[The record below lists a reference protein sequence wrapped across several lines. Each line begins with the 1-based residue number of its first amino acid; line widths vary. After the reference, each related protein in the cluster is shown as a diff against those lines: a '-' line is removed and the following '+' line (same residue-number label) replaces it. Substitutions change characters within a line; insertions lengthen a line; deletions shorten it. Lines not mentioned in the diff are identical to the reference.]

1 MASLVE
7 TDTFETSRI
16 IAQPDATLR
25 RRSKRTKQPART
37 CSGSFH
43 EASRPR
49 LPARESSRFAT
60 SRTSPRCFTMSR
72 TRSASAPTIS
82 HTRTHREDRFRR
94 RPADAPFVVTPSPS
108 KGPAGPRTSI
118 SPRDIVTNH
127 PASVPAPGQTRTRRS
142 LDAQP
147 SSSPPTRKT
156 VVTTPVVR
164 RHAEFFVAGGPGVSC
179 ERTRGRADAPG
190 GFAAPHESRGGAD
203 RLAQPSLGS
212 SSRCGYVRVRYVS
225 YFYVADPDTRSSMC
239 GSQLQH
245 RS

>member
-1 MASLVE
+1 MGSEWRRVVE
-7 TDTFETSRI
+7 TDTFGTSRI

-25 RRSKRTKQPART
+25 RRSKRTKQRART

-94 RPADAPFVVTPSPS
+94 RPADAPFAVTPSPS

-203 RLAQPSLGS
+203 RLAQPS
-212 SSRCGYVRVRYVS
+212 RVELAVPIIWLS
-225 YFYVADPDTRSSMC
+225 
-239 GSQLQH
+239 
-245 RS
+245 

>member
-1 MASLVE
+1 MGSEWRRVVE
-7 TDTFETSRI
+7 TDTFGTSRI

-82 HTRTHREDRFRR
+82 HTRTHREDRFCR
-94 RPADAPFVVTPSPS
+94 RPANAPFAVTPSPS

-118 SPRDIVTNH
+118 SPRDICHQPSRIRPRPGTDAHATLARRATVFFTADPKNRCNNTRR
-127 PASVPAPGQTRTRRS
+127 PAPRGIFRRWW
-142 LDAQP
+142 
-147 SSSPPTRKT
+147 
-156 VVTTPVVR
+156 
-164 RHAEFFVAGGPGVSC
+164 
-179 ERTRGRADAPG
+179 PG
-190 GFAAPHESRGGAD
+190 GI
-203 RLAQPSLGS
+203 
-212 SSRCGYVRVRYVS
+212 V
-225 YFYVADPDTRSSMC
+225 
-239 GSQLQH
+239 
-245 RS
+245 

>member
-1 MASLVE
+1 MASFVE

-60 SRTSPRCFTMSR
+60 SRTSPRCFTMSQTRSTSETTRTYTR
-72 TRSASAPTIS
+72 TR
-82 HTRTHREDRFRR
+82 REDRFRR

-203 RLAQPSLGS
+203 RLAQPS
-212 SSRCGYVRVRYVS
+212 RVDENAALCLPCADSMRICEKLSCRYVKN
-225 YFYVADPDTRSSMC
+225 
-239 GSQLQH
+239 
-245 RS
+245 